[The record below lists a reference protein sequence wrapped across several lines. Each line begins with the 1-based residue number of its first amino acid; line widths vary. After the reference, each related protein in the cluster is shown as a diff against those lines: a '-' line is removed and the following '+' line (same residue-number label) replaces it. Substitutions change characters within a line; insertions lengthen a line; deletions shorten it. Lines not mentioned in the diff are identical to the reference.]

1 LDQNQYRY
9 SYLILAL
16 GFLGIWLLLYA
27 WRRDTRRRMR
37 ILSAFMAI
45 LGPIADTIYVQDW
58 WCPLTF
64 TNTRIGVEPAL
75 AGFAIGGIS
84 SALYRGVCGRSAV
97 RFVRDARTHLRAGL
111 ELVCLISSM
120 IVLLFGS
127 FYLLDINSLASTLIA
142 AVVPLGVMY
151 MKRPDLVPMSLISGG
166 LLVIV
171 AAIVYAFVEVMTPG
185 WVQALWSF
193 QNVPAIIIVSL
204 PLDDIVFYFLTGAV
218 IGPLYE
224 YGKGIAFMSGA
235 KATYFLSGSI
245 PGPSGS
251 SRIESTLPPG
261 AN

>member
-1 LDQNQYRY
+1 
-9 SYLILAL
+9 
-16 GFLGIWLLLYA
+16 
-27 WRRDTRRRMR
+27 
-37 ILSAFMAI
+37 
-45 LGPIADTIYVQDW
+45 
-58 WCPLTF
+58 
-64 TNTRIGVEPAL
+64 
-75 AGFAIGGIS
+75 
-84 SALYRGVCGRSAV
+84 
-97 RFVRDARTHLRAGL
+97 
-111 ELVCLISSM
+111 M

-251 SRIESTLPPG
+251 SRIESALPPG